1 MGRIGEDRGLA
12 LPYWLP
18 EAYADIAGPDPVLGS
33 GDDNE
38 VDLRTGVV
46 IPPLSEGQALGSGI
60 SGKARRGFHAALS
73 EGV

>member
-1 MGRIGEDRGLA
+1 LGRIGEDRGLA

-18 EAYADIAGPDPVLGS
+18 EAYANIAGPDPVLGS
-33 GDDNE
+33 GEVNE
-38 VDLRTGVV
+38 ADLSPGVV

-60 SGKARRGFHAALS
+60 SGEARRGFHAALS